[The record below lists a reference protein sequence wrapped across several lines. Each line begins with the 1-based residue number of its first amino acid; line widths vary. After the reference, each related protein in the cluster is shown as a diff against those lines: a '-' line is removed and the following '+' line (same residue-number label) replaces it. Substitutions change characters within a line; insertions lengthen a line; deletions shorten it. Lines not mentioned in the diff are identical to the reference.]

1 MSYATQIV
9 TAASIKPVDRL
20 FGLVELMSQHAAA
33 RLDSHECARITSAI
47 VGHLRALTDAMPDAP
62 QVRNDAEVWLDHWET
77 IAHRQRG
84 LQAVTP
90 RESLFSLLANY
101 SEARI

>member
-1 MSYATQIV
+1 MSYATQTV

-33 RLDSHECARITSAI
+33 RINGNESARITAAI
-47 VGHLRALTDAMPDAP
+47 VGHLRALADAMPNAP
-62 QVRNDAEVWLDHWET
+62 QVRNDAEVWLDHWEQ
-77 IAHRQRG
+77 IDHQQRG
-84 LQAVTP
+84 LRAAAS

-101 SEARI
+101 SEARL

>member
-1 MSYATQIV
+1 MSYATPV

-33 RLDSHECARITSAI
+33 RLDGYESARITAAI
-47 VGHLRALTDAMPDAP
+47 VGHLRALVDAMPNAP

-77 IAHRQRG
+77 IAQQQRG
-84 LQAVTP
+84 LQAVAA
-90 RESLFSLLANY
+90 RQSLFSLLANY
-101 SEARI
+101 SEARL